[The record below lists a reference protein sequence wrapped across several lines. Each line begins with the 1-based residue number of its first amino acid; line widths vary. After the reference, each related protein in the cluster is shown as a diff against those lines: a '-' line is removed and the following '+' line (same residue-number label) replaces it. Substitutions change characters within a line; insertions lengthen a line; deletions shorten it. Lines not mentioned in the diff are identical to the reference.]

1 MLGETGDSR
10 VIRGL
15 SGSAFCDAT
24 AGTYQVPFELKD
36 PGDETRSG
44 GRERSE
50 QDERGA
56 PTRYSNRR
64 RISREPDCARS

>member
-24 AGTYQVPFELKD
+24 GWNL
-36 PGDETRSG
+36 PGAVRAEGSW
-44 GRERSE
+44 
-50 QDERGA
+50 
-56 PTRYSNRR
+56 
-64 RISREPDCARS
+64 